1 MDGGVIRN
9 RSLYILN
16 IVALVLVGAFN
27 LIDCISERSP
37 FLDYILYV
45 LVFYLIAGFIIY
57 AAKKNKYKWNA
68 LLFAILGI
76 GTLLGN
82 EPDNY
87 SGAVFIMFSLYIF
100 NSKKTNLILM
110 AVMIITIVGKNIFF
124 DLDITNTVNLFLVY
138 AYVFLIYYILIH
150 PKKPAVVPAHDLNQ
164 ESRKIIEY
172 LVAGYTN
179 KEIAYRVALTEN
191 AVTKRLKAMR
201 DHFEVRTNSQLSY
214 ELSLK
219 GYFKHD

>member
-138 AYVFLIYYILIH
+138 AYVFLVYYILIH
-150 PKKPAVVPAHDLNQ
+150 PKKPIIISGPNLDYENT
-164 ESRKIIEY
+164 KIVEY

-191 AVTKRLKAMR
+191 AVTKRLLAIR
-201 DHFEVRTNSQLSY
+201 SNFGARTNSQLSFI
-214 ELSLK
+214 LSKK
-219 GYFKHD
+219 GYFRHD